1 MLHFSKTTFH
11 GINFMIHW
19 RFYLQTPFA
28 MYNSLNTKLLGEP
41 QRVPAVDFTA
51 TQKKPGLLSAMLLFH
66 KAVVFGVIRQ
76 TYG

>member
-1 MLHFSKTTFH
+1 
-11 GINFMIHW
+11 
-19 RFYLQTPFA
+19 